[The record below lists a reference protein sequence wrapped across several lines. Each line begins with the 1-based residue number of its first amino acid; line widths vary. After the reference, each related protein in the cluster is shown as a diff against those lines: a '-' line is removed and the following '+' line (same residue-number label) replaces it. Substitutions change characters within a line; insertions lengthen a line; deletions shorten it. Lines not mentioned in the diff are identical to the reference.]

1 MALTKLCPTC
11 NTQNSPTSPFCVRCG
26 VSLVGIVPRDTE
38 PQGVADPTGTEDEL
52 FRVACPE
59 CQAKTDGRAERC
71 LYCDATLTLGLPT
84 DSGCVTLKW
93 PWGEQVLEADLRIGR
108 EAPAPE
114 ELIQQINRL
123 GFLNISRAHADIL
136 YNPGTNEVFVLD
148 LNSTNG
154 TFVND
159 VRIPSHIKT
168 KLTPGATIRF
178 AASLT
183 ATVGAGTK

>member
-1 MALTKLCPTC
+1 MALNKLCPTC
-11 NTQNSPTSPFCVRCG
+11 KTQNSPTSPFCGHCG
-26 VSLVGIVPRDTE
+26 VSLVGIIPRDAE
-38 PQGVADPTGTEDEL
+38 PQGVADSTGTEDEL

-59 CQAKTDGRAERC
+59 CQAKTDSRTERC
-71 LYCDATLTLGLPT
+71 LYCDATLTLGILT
-84 DSGCVTLKW
+84 DSGCITLKW

-123 GFLNISRAHADIL
+123 NLSNISRAHADIL

-178 AASLT
+178 AANLT
-183 ATVGAGTK
+183 VTVDAGTK